1 MVAEHSHWVTTSSS
15 SFHLGSAGQQQS
27 PPRAAQEEIC
37 LLREQ
42 EEIRGESGGANRGPF
57 LVLGPRSGFK
67 LPLFWQGNAIKTAK
81 YNVLT
86 FLPLNLYEQFH
97 RMANVYFVFVI
108 LLQVRWMRGR
118 STSVRDCYQSRA
130 VWCSEQGS
138 HL

>member
-1 MVAEHSHWVTTSSS
+1 MEVSPQQWITTSTAMGPSVPGGWGVVAEHSRGVTVCSS
-15 SFHLGSAGQQQS
+15 SFHLGGVGQQQS

-37 LLREQ
+37 LLSEQ
-42 EEIRGESGGANRGPF
+42 EEVHGESGGANRGPF
-57 LVLGPRSGFK
+57 LLLCPHTGFH

-108 LLQVRWMRGR
+108 LLQVSWM
-118 STSVRDCYQSRA
+118 
-130 VWCSEQGS
+130 
-138 HL
+138 